1 MMQIKVM
8 KKNDGKVPKLV
19 IGLREINKRMSTK
32 KSEVSR
38 ESTIRQWMSIERFLQ
53 FMNARLPAPH
63 RIHI

>member
-38 ESTIRQWMSIERFLQ
+38 ESMIRQWMSIEWFLRFI
-53 FMNARLPAPH
+53 NARLPSPH